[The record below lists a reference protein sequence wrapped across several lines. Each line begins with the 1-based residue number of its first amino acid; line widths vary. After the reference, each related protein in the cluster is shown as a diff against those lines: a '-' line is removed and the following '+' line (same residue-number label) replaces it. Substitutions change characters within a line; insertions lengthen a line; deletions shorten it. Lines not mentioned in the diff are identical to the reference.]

1 MNYSP
6 KNVKTLKNY
15 NKMECDKMKDFP
27 RVTYADSSNHSENID
42 EVLDRLESHEL
53 LNPKYKQTTKEQL
66 LMHPNCHM
74 ILKYLCILDDLRLEM
89 GYQAS
94 MQRKA
99 IGRSLES
106 LDSPVHYFGD

>member
-1 MNYSP
+1 
-6 KNVKTLKNY
+6 
-15 NKMECDKMKDFP
+15 MKDFP
-27 RVTYADSSNHSENID
+27 KVTYADSSNHSEDID
-42 EVLDRLESHEL
+42 EVLDRLESHQL
-53 LNPKYKQTTKEQL
+53 IDPKYKQTAKEQL

-74 ILKYLCILDDLRLEM
+74 ILEYLCILDDLRLEM

-94 MQRKA
+94 MERKA

>member
-1 MNYSP
+1 
-6 KNVKTLKNY
+6 
-15 NKMECDKMKDFP
+15 MKDFP

>member
-1 MNYSP
+1 
-6 KNVKTLKNY
+6 
-15 NKMECDKMKDFP
+15 MKDFP
-27 RVTYADSSNHSENID
+27 RVTYADSSNHSEDID
-42 EVLDRLESHEL
+42 EVLDRLESHQL
-53 LNPKYKQTTKEQL
+53 IDPKYKQTTKEQL

-74 ILKYLCILDDLRLEM
+74 ILEYLCILDDLRLEM

-99 IGRSLES
+99 IGRTLES

>member
-1 MNYSP
+1 
-6 KNVKTLKNY
+6 
-15 NKMECDKMKDFP
+15 MKDFP
-27 RVTYADSSNHSENID
+27 KVTYERSTDISADID
-42 EVLDRLESHEL
+42 EVLDRLESHQL
-53 LNPKYKQTTKEQL
+53 IDPKYKQTTKEQL

-74 ILKYLCILDDLRLEM
+74 ILEYLCILDDLRLEM

-106 LDSPVHYFGD
+106 LDSPVHYLED

>member
-1 MNYSP
+1 
-6 KNVKTLKNY
+6 
-15 NKMECDKMKDFP
+15 MKDFP
-27 RVTYADSSNHSENID
+27 RVTYADSSNHSEDID
-42 EVLDRLESHEL
+42 EVLDRLESHQL
-53 LNPKYKQTTKEQL
+53 IDPKYKQTTKEQL

-74 ILKYLCILDDLRLEM
+74 ILEYLCILDDLRLEM

-94 MQRKA
+94 MERKA

>member
-1 MNYSP
+1 M
-6 KNVKTLKNY
+6 
-15 NKMECDKMKDFP
+15 
-27 RVTYADSSNHSENID
+27 ADT
-42 EVLDRLESHEL
+42 
-53 LNPKYKQTTKEQL
+53 KYKQTTKEQL

-74 ILKYLCILDDLRLEM
+74 ILEYLCILDDLRLEM

-94 MQRKA
+94 MERKA